1 MSRILE
7 HVATWV
13 DAIPETQDSWFDKV
27 KELASLHRGAGW
39 HLAYWVGWGLKMYD
53 IAVED
58 LAIQL
63 DRSEQTIRNYKSVMM
78 NPAATIAKEYG
89 LSVSH
94 AVEVLGEP
102 DKEAW
107 LLRAKEERWSTA
119 KLRAELRATRVAT
132 LSQVGSAPPVT
143 PPPTYPQCYQC
154 REEGRSSDATRVGV
168 SGRLLCDYHYN
179 NGPDPEPEPDP
190 DPADYQYSEEFDDDD
205 PPFSC
210 YQEPDNP
217 GIYRAD
223 IEAAAEE
230 WVDTLPMT
238 QRTMGQ
244 KLIRSFIAFYTGR

>member
-7 HVATWV
+7 HVAGWV
-13 DAIPETQDSWFDKV
+13 DAIPETQDSWFEKV

-39 HLAYWVGWGLKMYD
+39 YLAYWVGWGLKMYD
-53 IAVED
+53 ITVED

-107 LLRAKEERWSTA
+107 LLRAKEGRWSTA
-119 KLRAELRATRVAT
+119 KLRAELRAARVAT
-132 LSQVGSAPPVT
+132 LGQAGAAPPAT
-143 PPPTYPQCYQC
+143 PPAPVYPQCYQC
-154 REEGRSSDATRVGV
+154 REEGRSTDATRIGV

-179 NGPDPEPEPDP
+179 NGPDPDPEPDP
-190 DPADYQYSEEFDDDD
+190 EDYKYTEEFDYPDDDDD

-210 YQEPDNP
+210 RQEIDME
-217 GIYRAD
+217 I
-223 IEAAAEE
+223 AEPVKAFE
-230 WVDTLPMT
+230 
-238 QRTMGQ
+238 
-244 KLIRSFIAFYTGR
+244 IAEYIVEKWGKKMAKEVVAELGRWW

>member
-1 MSRILE
+1 MSRIIE
-7 HVATWV
+7 HVSGWLLAT
-13 DAIPETQDSWFDKV
+13 PETQEDWWEKV

-39 HLAYWVGWGLKMYD
+39 QLARWIAWGMDTYH
-53 IAVED
+53 ISAED
-58 LAIQL
+58 LALQL
-63 DRSEQTIRNYKSVMM
+63 DRSEQTIRNYHSVMR
-78 NPAATIAKEYG
+78 NTASTAAANYG

-94 AVEVLGEP
+94 AVEVLGLDPIEQG
-102 DKEAW
+102 EW
-107 LLRAKEERWSTA
+107 LLKCHEGRWSTT

-132 LSQVGSAPPVT
+132 LSQVGQTPPVT

-154 REEGRSSDATRVGV
+154 RAEGRSTDATRIGV

-179 NGPDPEPEPDP
+179 NGPDPDPEP

-205 PPFSC
+205 PPYC

-223 IEAAAEE
+223 IEAVAAE